1 MADSDD
7 STEDV
12 WAGWLETHHGMA
24 WRDDGDGWK
33 PVDPPGYVDDEPA
46 APPADDDPQHDG
58 EQWYWGRR
66 VVDVELP

>member
-7 STEDV
+7 SIEAEI

-33 PVDPPGYVDDEPA
+33 PV
-46 APPADDDPQHDG
+46 APPADDEPAEPPAAPPEG
-58 EQWYWGRR
+58 GQWYWGRR
-66 VVDVELP
+66 VTDVELP

>member
-12 WAGWLETHHGMA
+12 DVSGDDDVWDGWLVALGYIADVPTEDVGE
-24 WRDDGDGWK
+24 
-33 PVDPPGYVDDEPA
+33 VEPPRPT
-46 APPADDDPQHDG
+46 DDPQCHDG